1 MCVFF
6 VVKRLLWVCNMCMQ
20 GASNSGQYARID
32 MLALE
37 LETKLPH
44 FEVVRIIKTPNEWQV
59 SFLLSIY
66 IPSYIRRTADIN

>member
-1 MCVFF
+1 MFASHV
-6 VVKRLLWVCNMCMQ
+6 Q

-44 FEVVRIIKTPNEWQV
+44 FEVVRIIKTPDEWEV
-59 SFLLSIY
+59 SLH
-66 IPSYIRRTADIN
+66 